1 MLKLSLGSAVPA
13 VLSRQPG
20 LTWLCSA
27 AAVSSVMS
35 CFLQVTGAVGWR
47 KDSLKYKKNEIFLD
61 IVEQVGDL
69 QKQ

>member
-1 MLKLSLGSAVPA
+1 M
-13 VLSRQPG
+13 LSRELR
-20 LTWLCSA
+20 LTWLCKA
-27 AAVSSVMS
+27 AAVTSVMS

-69 QKQ
+69 QQHCLSG

>member
-1 MLKLSLGSAVPA
+1 
-13 VLSRQPG
+13 
-20 LTWLCSA
+20 
-27 AAVSSVMS
+27 MS